1 MSERER
7 WIVYPLLFL
16 ALGAAMRD
24 KLFNLT
30 RSQKVVC
37 EALAVYENGDPQR
50 PLAILGAERMGID
63 PPINFLHVDRVQA
76 TLLDVDEIRYRGQRV
91 NLQGQEA
98 QIVTPEQVRQWVEWM
113 RSMGRLQEA
122 QPEANPAPEQPPSG
136 EPPGE

>member
-37 EALAVYENGDPQR
+37 EAIAVYENGDPQQ
-50 PLAILGAERMGID
+50 PMAILGAERMGIN
-63 PPINFLHVDRVQA
+63 PPIDFLRVDRVQA

-91 NLQGQEA
+91 NLKGQGGQSF
-98 QIVTPEQVRQWVEWM
+98 TPEQVRQWMEWM
-113 RSMGRLQEA
+113 RAMGLLQEA
-122 QPEANPAPEQPPSG
+122 SPGANSAPEHPPGG
-136 EPPGE
+136 EPPGK